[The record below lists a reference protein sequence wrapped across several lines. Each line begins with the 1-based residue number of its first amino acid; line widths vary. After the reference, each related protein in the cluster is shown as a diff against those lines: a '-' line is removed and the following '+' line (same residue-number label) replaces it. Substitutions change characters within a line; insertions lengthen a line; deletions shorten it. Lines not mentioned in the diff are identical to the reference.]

1 MTPPLEELNIL
12 VALSPLLPVRS
23 AVDTLFIIKYPNTQ
37 TIATII
43 ITPHIIFFFINSP
56 LINIYPATVPST
68 VPESP
73 DPEPP
78 PEPDSSPPVPE
89 S

>member
-12 VALSPLLPVRS
+12 VALSPLLPIMS
-23 AVDTLFIIKYPNTQ
+23 AVDKLFIIKYQNTQ

-43 ITPHIIFFFINSP
+43 ITTHIIFFFINSP
-56 LINIYPATVPST
+56 LINFYPVTVPST

-73 DPEPP
+73 DPELP